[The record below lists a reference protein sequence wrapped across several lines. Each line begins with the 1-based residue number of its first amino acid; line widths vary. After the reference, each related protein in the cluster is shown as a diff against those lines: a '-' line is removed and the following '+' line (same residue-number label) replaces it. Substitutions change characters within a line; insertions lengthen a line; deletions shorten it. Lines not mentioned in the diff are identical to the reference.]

1 MDNQLVITVKDL
13 LLFILWGALVT
24 FFIYLIL
31 ILRRALKIVKSV
43 HLIVDENRANID
55 ATLDVVPDLSKH
67 IEVITGE
74 AAHDVQS
81 FRATIDNIASTTESV
96 TGTIKENQG
105 FVSGLSSFL
114 HTMSIGKALYD
125 KYFGGKMKDFK
136 ETVSE
141 VKETVSEMKETVSEA
156 KETFEDKPLQGK
168 E

>member
-13 LLFILWGALVT
+13 LLFILWGALLT
-24 FFIYLIL
+24 LFIYLIL

-43 HLIVDENRANID
+43 NQVVDENRANID
-55 ATLDVVPDLSKH
+55 ATLNIVPDLSKH

-74 AAHDVQS
+74 VAHDVQS
-81 FRATIDNIASTTESV
+81 FRTTIDNIAGTTESV
-96 TGTIKENQG
+96 TGTIKENQS

-125 KYFGGKMKDFK
+125 KYFGGKIRDIK

-141 VKETVSEMKETVSEA
+141 VNES
-156 KETFEDKPLQGK
+156 FESKPSQDEEQL
-168 E
+168 